1 MKVTSLLGKKPLRR
15 RLAVIGAALI
25 GEDGVRDVTIVRATM
40 LRPSISAASPGYP
53 SPTVGFPPWYRFATN
68 ALLLRYSAGGG
79 CAMIIRWNI
88 RPNERKRIF

>member
-15 RLAVIGAALI
+15 LAVIGAALF

-53 SPTVGFPPWYRFATN
+53 VPAVGLPLSYRLATK
-68 ALLLRYSAGGG
+68 ALLLRCIAG
-79 CAMIIRWNI
+79 IDHYFVVLSLTR
-88 RPNERKRIF
+88 